1 MSSLFLEGVTV
12 PHTVERGNT
21 AVLQCRYHVL
31 QNSFDDTLYSL
42 KWYKDEVEFYRCVLL
57 NIISKSSKKSR

>member
-1 MSSLFLEGVTV
+1 MFLEGVTV

-31 QNSFDDTLYSL
+31 HNSFDDTLYSL
-42 KWYKDEVEFYRCVLL
+42 RWYKDEVEFYRCFMKAILE
-57 NIISKSSKKSR
+57 S

>member
-1 MSSLFLEGVTV
+1 MTGLFLEGVTV

-21 AVLQCRYHVL
+21 AALQCRYHVL

-42 KWYKDEVEFYRCVLL
+42 KWYKDEVEFYR
-57 NIISKSSKKSR
+57 